1 MRDHPSHLL
10 HILKSLFGIRKK
22 AKDSQEDNEKI
33 DKLFK
38 ASYEKMMVLS
48 KVMAKHEDL
57 ENLLLDVTLWSM
69 AE

>member
-10 HILKSLFGIRKK
+10 HILKSLFGVRKK
-22 AKDSQEDNEKI
+22 AKESKEDNEKI
-33 DKLFK
+33 DKFFRD
-38 ASYEKMMVLS
+38 SYEKMMVLS

-57 ENLLLDVTLWSM
+57 ENLLVDVSLWPM